1 MEFTDFEREFAR
13 RTLDN
18 LNNFDNQTKNG
29 LSYYEITQLINSLFG
44 IIVFL
49 NSKGM
54 VNTNKKIESYGAS
67 VTWLNKCFKRK
78 SDKNMVG
85 IIRHLRNSLSHG
97 EIIPNQK
104 EGKIIGFRFSD
115 IDFDTKIKYWQLDLD
130 IPTIREIAEDLVAAI
145 PKKH

>member
-18 LNNFDNQTKNG
+18 LNNFDNQTQNG
-29 LSYYEITQLINSLFG
+29 LSYYEVTQLINSLFG
-44 IIVFL
+44 IIIFL

-54 VNTNKKIESYGAS
+54 VNTNKEIEFYGVS
-67 VTWLNKCFKRK
+67 VNWLNKRFKRK

-115 IDFDTKIKYWQLDLD
+115 IDFDTKIKFWQLDLD
-130 IPTIREIAEDLVAAI
+130 IRTIRKIAEDLVAAI

>member
-18 LNNFDNQTKNG
+18 LNNFDNQTQNG
-29 LSYYEITQLINSLFG
+29 LSYYEVTQLINSLFG
-44 IIVFL
+44 IIIFL

-54 VNTNKKIESYGAS
+54 VNTNKEIEFYGVS
-67 VTWLNKCFKRK
+67 VNWLNKRFKRK

-115 IDFDTKIKYWQLDLD
+115 IDFDTKIKFWQLDLD
-130 IPTIREIAEDLVAAI
+130 IPTIRKIAEDLVAAI
-145 PKKH
+145 PKIH

>member
-18 LNNFDNQTKNG
+18 LNNFDNQTQNG
-29 LSYYEITQLINSLFG
+29 LSYYEVTQLINSLFG
-44 IIVFL
+44 IIIFL

-54 VNTNKKIESYGAS
+54 VNTNKEIEFYGVS
-67 VTWLNKCFKRK
+67 VNWLNKSFKRK

-115 IDFDTKIKYWQLDLD
+115 IDFDTKIKFWQLDLD
-130 IPTIREIAEDLVAAI
+130 IPTIRKIAEDLVAAI